1 MRTDDVYLPS
11 TSSALSRRTV
21 LKGALA
27 AALLAGPLSSC
38 GGSSGATRLRFYQ
51 SKPEAVGYFDDEI
64 IAPFNASQDRIRVS
78 HDSTTSLVASLVRED
93 PHDLVCNN
101 YDFTAGTFVARNV
114 LSDLADAP
122 GADRIQPDVQALVG
136 QYASPDKS
144 TNVLPYSVTGAGVV
158 YNKTL
163 FEENGVAVPTTW
175 SELLAVCETFAKT
188 DITPIY
194 MTLRDPWTI
203 RQGLF
208 DYTVGGA
215 IDVAAFFAELDAAGA
230 EGGTASSVNF
240 RDAFGPMVSQMLE
253 LVPFAND
260 DAESRAYFDG
270 NAAFAEGNVAM
281 YLQGPWAIG
290 EISKANPDLAVG
302 AFPLPATEDPA
313 DLKARV
319 NLDLALWIPN
329 GASHPDEAR
338 EFIAYMMQPEV
349 MFTYNDANLAFSPVI
364 DAPDAQDDRIAGLGS
379 AIVEGRIYQGPATF
393 IPPSIPTENYLQEMV
408 LSGNG
413 ERFLTKLDEDWHRLA
428 KRTN

>member
-1 MRTDDVYLPS
+1 MRTDTIHLPAAA
-11 TSSALSRRTV
+11 TLSRRSV

-27 AALLAGPLSSC
+27 AAMFAGPLSAC
-38 GGSSGATRLRFYQ
+38 RDSSEATKLRFYQ
-51 SKPEAVGYFDDEI
+51 SKPEAVGYFDDVI
-64 IAPFNASQDRIRVS
+64 IAPFNASQNRIRVS

-101 YDFTAGTFVARNV
+101 YDFTAGTFVARDV

-122 GADRIQPDVQALVG
+122 GAERIQPDVQALVG
-136 QYASPDKS
+136 QYATPDKS
-144 TNVLPYSVTGAGVV
+144 TRVLPYSVTGAGVV
-158 YNKTL
+158 YNRTL
-163 FEENGVAVPTTW
+163 FEDNGVEVPTTFG
-175 SELLAVCETFAKT
+175 ELIAACETFAAAGV
-188 DITPIY
+188 TPLY

-208 DYTVGGA
+208 DYMVGGA
-215 IDVAAFFAELDAAGA
+215 IDTAGFFTELSDAGA
-230 EGGTASSVNF
+230 DGGTPSSVNF
-240 RDAFGPMVSQMLE
+240 RDRLGPIVDQMLQ
-253 LVPFAND
+253 LLAFNND

-290 EISKANPDLAVG
+290 EISKASPDLDVG
-302 AFPLPATEDPA
+302 TFPFPATEDPA

-329 GASHPDEAR
+329 GASRPDEAR
-338 EFIAYMMQPEV
+338 EFIAYLMQPEV
-349 MFTYNDANLAFSPVI
+349 MFTYNDANLAFSPVV
-364 DAPDAQDDRIAGLGS
+364 DAPVKEDQRIVGLDS
-379 AIVEGRIYQGPATF
+379 AIAEGRIFQGANTF

-408 LSGNG
+408 FTGNG
-413 ERFLTKLDEDWHRLA
+413 ERFLRKLDEDWNRLA